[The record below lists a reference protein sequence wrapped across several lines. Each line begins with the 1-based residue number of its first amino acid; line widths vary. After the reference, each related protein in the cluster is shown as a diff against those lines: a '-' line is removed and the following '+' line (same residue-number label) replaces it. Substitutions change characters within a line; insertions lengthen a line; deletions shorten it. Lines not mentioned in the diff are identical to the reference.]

1 MKDIFGTAGKI
12 LGLIFAALVICYTSL
27 LTIQLSAR
35 LTPGNTVL
43 QFMTL
48 VLFDGAAF
56 VWFIQFITQ
65 AKATLQWAI
74 AGIGFIVGLLG
85 AVVMAGGELILG
97 QSLVAVDDPSKI
109 GWVLVATVILAA
121 LAHATLIYLFHFTDP
136 ETKNKI
142 ENAQEVSKALEHAYK
157 DARAE
162 ISRNVDTLTA
172 GLVES
177 VLFEAQQQIGAATAA
192 HIRNAARLEARAGES
207 LRSDGAVIE
216 ATVKTPA
223 QIDPQDT
230 QAAKPGDQAAT
241 RNFEPGD
248 LVNSKNLEPGETL
261 AQPVQ
266 NAQAIP
272 PAFLALLAAFMAQQK
287 TQSGD
292 QATDD
297 PLQAPIVPAPDL
309 ATAAAGG
316 NGNGHHKG
324 QSDSPLA

>member
-241 RNFEPGD
+241 RNFEPG
-248 LVNSKNLEPGETL
+248 ETL